1 MTKSNDILSKVILNM
16 KYDTKKTLVENRNSI
31 LIEQKTY
38 KKGNFYYVEDSGTT
52 YSYDPKNKTWYITKG
67 TNLRPIE
74 KYDLEG
80 KFDKTSNELI
90 IKLNNILKKSGL
102 MNTTVSVKWKD
113 TNEGKRVIGDLV
125 KLGIKLTYD
134 PISMNHAY
142 AMAAIE
148 STKKLTDLISSKI
161 KGSIWN
167 SYSICV
173 SKVGGNCPSDRYAKF
188 NTFNIQMANEVNNY
202 PENVN
207 GIKPPFFMI
216 LQNFYFDYG
225 KIYEDL
231 KNTFKYDK
239 NAFKSDMFPDGWWNW
254 FTTYFGTDNLNNIKT
269 KVSKITYLNLPK
281 VESKIKIG
289 DTTSLLDILS
299 DGHTLLDLASI
310 AVLLLP
316 PPIGIIASSTIDGI
330 NAMWYLNEGHPYL
343 AALTAIGVFPGIK
356 QTKFISSGVKMDT
369 KLMKF
374 VEDLT
379 YTSKT
384 EKLTQ
389 SKIDDIFAKHTK
401 DLTDAEKLT
410 FGKDLINIS
419 KNADKKIL
427 DELYKTINKWN
438 EYTNY
443 DKNLL
448 KNIFKDEKNIKLLQ
462 KHNGNLDSVLKDLRQ
477 TLDRDQ
483 QISLCLQLGLYAV
496 VSDLL
501 PMIVPEEL
509 ILEVYKTGL
518 IGFQERVIGGGY
530 DWDKTLEIF
539 AVSNKTTDPKNYQQD
554 ISILELA
561 WKNGWRPY
569 TKKGNELVINPVPK
583 KYQTESYKKFMKN
596 LEDKHK
602 KEMQKKTIYV
612 VKGEDVDIPD
622 DVEVV
627 YVDSKEEAEFYGGWG
642 SEGGED
648 DESVDYDAIDKYLNK
663 K

>member
-1 MTKSNDILSKVILNM
+1 MTKSNDILNKVILNM

-67 TNLRPIE
+67 TDLRPIE

-80 KFDKTSNELI
+80 KFNKTSNELI

-102 MNTTVSVKWKD
+102 MKNSSSTTISVKWKD

-142 AMAAIE
+142 AMAAVE
-148 STKKLTDLISSKI
+148 STKKITDLISSKI

-167 SYSICV
+167 DYTICV
-173 SKVGGNCPSDRYAKF
+173 SKVGGNCPSDRYANFNSF
-188 NTFNIQMANEVNNY
+188 NTQMSNEVNNY

-254 FTTYFGTDNLNNIKT
+254 FTTYFGTDNLNTIKS

-281 VESKIKIG
+281 VESKIDVK
-289 DTTSLLDILS
+289 DANTLYDIIS

-316 PPIGIIASSTIDGI
+316 PPYGIIASSAIDGA
-330 NAMWYLNEGHPYL
+330 NALWYLQEGHPYL
-343 AALTAIGVFPGIK
+343 AALTAIGVIPGIK
-356 QTKFISSGVKMDT
+356 QTKLLIKTAEVDVKIVKFI
-369 KLMKF
+369 
-374 VEDLT
+374 EDLA
-379 YTSKT
+379 YVSKG

-389 SKIDDIFAKHTK
+389 SKIDDIFYKHTK
-401 DLTDAEKLT
+401 DMSDVEKIK
-410 FGKDLINIS
+410 FGNEFVNIARNANS
-419 KNADKKIL
+419 KMVD
-427 DELYKTINKWN
+427 DLYKTIITWDKFSNV
-438 EYTNY
+438 

-448 KNIFKDEKNIKLLQ
+448 KKLFQDEKRIKLLE
-462 KHNGNLDSVLKDLRQ
+462 KYNGDLNLVLNEIRK
-477 TLDRDQ
+477 TLTRDQ
-483 QISLCLQLGLYAV
+483 KIDFCLQVGLYMTISEILPKIV
-496 VSDLL
+496 DEDL
-501 PMIVPEEL
+501 IIEL
-509 ILEVYKTGL
+509 YKTGL
-518 IGFQERVIGGGY
+518 LGFKEKVEGNGFEWNQTL
-530 DWDKTLEIF
+530 KTFMVSDEKTNPNEYKKDLALLE
-539 AVSNKTTDPKNYQQD
+539 S
-554 ISILELA
+554 A
-561 WKNGWRPY
+561 WNSGWRPFKKVGGNFVPIEVPLKFQ
-569 TKKGNELVINPVPK
+569 TKK
-583 KYQTESYKKFMKN
+583 YKDFLKSQIEKQ
-596 LEDKHK
+596 
-602 KEMQKKTIYV
+602 KENIEKKTIYV
-612 VKGEDVDIPD
+612 VKGEK
-622 DVEVV
+622 VEGGQQNVT
-627 YVDSKEEAEFYGGWG
+627 YVDSQEEAVFWN
-642 SEGGED
+642 GED
-648 DESVDYDAIDKYLNK
+648 QKTTNTDDYDAIDAFLNK

>member
-1 MTKSNDILSKVILNM
+1 MTKSNDILNKVILNM
-16 KYDTKKTLVENRNSI
+16 KYDTRKTLVENRNSI

-102 MNTTVSVKWKD
+102 MKNSSSTAVSIKWKD
-113 TNEGKRVIGDLV
+113 TEEGKRVIGDLV

-254 FTTYFGTDNLNNIKT
+254 FTTYFGTDNLNNIKS

-281 VESKIKIG
+281 VESKIDIK
-289 DTTSLLDILS
+289 DQKSLWDILNLS
-299 DGHTLLDLASI
+299 DPHSVLDLVSI

-316 PPIGIIASSTIDGI
+316 PPAGIIASSAIDAT
-330 NAMWYLNEGHPYL
+330 NALWYLGEGHPYL
-343 AALTAIGVFPGIK
+343 ALFTAIGIGPGIK
-356 QTKFISSGVKMDT
+356 QTKLLLSSSKIEPKVI
-369 KLMKF
+369 KF
-374 VEDLT
+374 VEELA
-379 YTSKT
+379 YVGKG

-389 SKIDDIFAKHTK
+389 GKVDDIFAKHTK
-401 DLTDAEKLT
+401 DLTDSEKLK
-410 FGKDLINIS
+410 FGQDLININ
-419 KNADKKIL
+419 KKVDKKVL
-427 DELYKTINKWN
+427 DNVYKTASEWEK
-438 EYTNY
+438 YSNY
-443 DKNLL
+443 DKGLL
-448 KNIFKDEKNIKLLQ
+448 KNIFKDENNIKLLE
-462 KHNGNLDSVLKDLRQ
+462 KHNGDLNQVLSELR
-477 TLDRDQ
+477 T
-483 QISLCLQLGLYAV
+483 SLSDDEKRAFCIQAGLYV
-496 VSDLL
+496 TISQIL
-501 PMIVPEEL
+501 PMIVSEEL
-509 ILEVYKTGL
+509 IKEVYKSGL
-518 IGFQERVIGGGY
+518 LGFKETVEGNGF
-530 DWDKTLEIF
+530 DWNETLNLFMVADQKTE
-539 AVSNKTTDPKNYQQD
+539 PKEYEKD
-554 ISILELA
+554 LALLELA
-561 WKNGWRPY
+561 WKSGWRPFDIEKE
-569 TKKGNELVINPVPK
+569 TPIEVPK
-583 KYQTESYKKFMKN
+583 KFQTKKYKKN
-596 LEDKHK
+596 LDKLFTD
-602 KEMQKKTIYV
+602 EV
-612 VKGEDVDIPD
+612 NFGE
-622 DVEVV
+622 
-627 YVDSKEEAEFYGGWG
+627 
-642 SEGGED
+642 ED
-648 DESVDYDAIDKYLNK
+648 DKLNTVLKGSDQMNSKTGEGTIPEYD
-663 K
+663 